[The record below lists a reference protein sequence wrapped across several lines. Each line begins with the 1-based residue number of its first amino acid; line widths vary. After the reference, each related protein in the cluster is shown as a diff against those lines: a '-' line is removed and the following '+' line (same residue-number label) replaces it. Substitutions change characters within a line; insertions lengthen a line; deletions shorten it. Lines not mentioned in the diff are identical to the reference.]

1 VQFRIVLDA
10 MREFNNSRDTRENR
24 SPSMNESLQQQ
35 HDERD
40 RFTYRDGRRLLIL
53 IVLLIVTW
61 MLLRALVPVL
71 LLFGIVIL
79 LAMVLNPL
87 VVKLERRRVPRT
99 LGVAIV
105 LLALAAVVILV
116 VAVAVPTFADQL
128 QLLVHRAPEAWQS
141 IRTHIADITQRYP
154 VLQNILPQADQMAAT
169 IGNQAGAMANVLLRS
184 TIGIVGGVFVFFF
197 AVLLLIFVL
206 ANPRPLVVGYL
217 AIVPSRHREKAR
229 RTLVR
234 MMDQMTAW
242 ARGVAINGLITGAST
257 GILLSLVGV
266 HPAFIFGVL
275 AFFGEFLPNIGPVLV
290 AFPVLFVAL
299 SISVTKFWLAL
310 AAILF
315 VQQVEVNFLVPYI
328 LGKEMR
334 LNPVLILFFTIAMG
348 WLFGLP
354 GAILALPAAALTKIA
369 IEEFYLRPRRI
380 EYSSLER
387 EAGLIVRNESA
398 RDPIGPP
405 H

>member
-1 VQFRIVLDA
+1 MND
-10 MREFNNSRDTRENR
+10 SR
-24 SPSMNESLQQQ
+24 QQA
-35 HDERD
+35 HDERGH
-40 RFTYRDGRRLLIL
+40 FTYRDGRRLLIL
-53 IVLLIVTW
+53 VVLLIVTW

-87 VVKLERRRVPRT
+87 VVKLERHRVPRG

-105 LLALAAVVILV
+105 LIALAALAVLI
-116 VAVAVPTFADQL
+116 VAGAVPTFADQL
-128 QLLVHRAPEAWQS
+128 QLLVRRAPEAWQS
-141 IRTHIADITQRYP
+141 IRTHIADLAQRYP
-154 VLQNILPQADQMAAT
+154 ALQNALPQADQMATT
-169 IGNQAGAMANVLLRS
+169 IGNQTGAMANVLLRS
-184 TIGIVGGVFVFFF
+184 TIGIVGGVFAFFF
-197 AVLLLIFVL
+197 AVLLLIFIL
-206 ANPRPLVVGYL
+206 ANPRPLIVGYL
-217 AIVPSRHREKAR
+217 AVVPDRHREKAR

-234 MMDQMTAW
+234 MMEQMTAW

-257 GILLSLVGV
+257 GILLSIVGV
-266 HPAFIFGVL
+266 HPAFVFGVL

-299 SISVTKFWLAL
+299 SISVMKFWLAL

-369 IEEFYLRPRRI
+369 IEEFYLRPRRV
-380 EYSSLER
+380 EYSPLER
-387 EAGLIVRNESA
+387 EANRIVRNESV
-398 RDPIGPP
+398 DDTLGQPG
-405 H
+405 